1 MSAHVRVLT
10 AHPLSLRRNVS
21 GCPEG
26 ISIRAS
32 LPPRFPRWL
41 DTKLPTGVTAGFL
54 MSRVV
59 GGAVVRPASNP
70 KDGT

>member
-32 LPPRFPRWL
+32 LPPGSPGGWIRSYRRE
-41 DTKLPTGVTAGFL
+41 TAGFL